1 MIKSKTN
8 TKKKKK
14 VLRELLLDGSTR
26 ESSDSDNMNSMD
38 IFKVEHFEHNNKV
51 LRLNKLN
58 FKQEFFHI
66 LKFLLEFVILYYAL
80 YFY

>member
-1 MIKSKTN
+1 
-8 TKKKKK
+8 
-14 VLRELLLDGSTR
+14 
-26 ESSDSDNMNSMD
+26 MNSMD